1 MLKQIA
7 STSHWATETIGPNYS
22 GIAAFVLSACA
33 MVIGS
38 LLQPL
43 FQPQRNGEVRSMPE
57 HFFWWLL
64 TMACV
69 VWYSTI
75 TVYVSVKGVADI
87 RDMLGRLS

>member
-1 MLKQIA
+1 M
-7 STSHWATETIGPNYS
+7 H
-22 GIAAFVLSACA
+22 
-33 MVIGS
+33 
-38 LLQPL
+38 
-43 FQPQRNGEVRSMPE
+43 E

-87 RDMLGRLS
+87 RNMTRRLSERRDERRK